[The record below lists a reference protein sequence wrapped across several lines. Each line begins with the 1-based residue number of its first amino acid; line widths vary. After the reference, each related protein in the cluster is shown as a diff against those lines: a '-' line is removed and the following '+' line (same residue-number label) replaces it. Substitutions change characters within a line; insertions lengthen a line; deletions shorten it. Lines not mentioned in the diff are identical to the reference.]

1 MVSRRKEWVEVSGGW
16 PLLIWEK
23 PAICWAPRDPSS
35 LPCQLHTIE
44 FLGTAAGCCGLL
56 YEARRGKEEGWGCSA
71 QTLPCGKR
79 WPPFCKELRPTW
91 ALWGLPCPASMTVL
105 SHGHCPS

>member
-1 MVSRRKEWVEVSGGW
+1 MASWRKEWVEVSGRW

-44 FLGTAAGCCGLL
+44 FLGTAAAGLL
-56 YEARRGKEEGWGCSA
+56 FAWHSRGKVGAAVLKPYPVVRDEHRSA
-71 QTLPCGKR
+71 RSWDPRG
-79 WPPFCKELRPTW
+79 PFGDCH
-91 ALWGLPCPASMTVL
+91 ALSP
-105 SHGHCPS
+105 